1 MDPTYL
7 EQSLQLQ
14 DIWRI
19 FVINQAMGNNKQ
31 MRFECLQ
38 QTSNNILD

>member
-1 MDPTYL
+1 MLMDAAYL

-19 FVINQAMGNNKQ
+19 FIINQGTWFITLCNTCAHCG
-31 MRFECLQ
+31 
-38 QTSNNILD
+38 

>member
-1 MDPTYL
+1 MLMDATYL

-19 FVINQAMGNNKQ
+19 FVINQGMTWFITLCNACAHCG
-31 MRFECLQ
+31 
-38 QTSNNILD
+38 